1 MMSSQRSLDARRNKL
16 PEGELSMESLWI
28 EADIRFKEICGKSL
42 QKGDVK
48 SFDDLKKKIE
58 EDDKKYGT
66 DQGEEKKKWDKAK
79 SVGLKSLEYLKMLV
93 GVASQASG
101 FIPIPDAATR
111 MTSSA
116 LCFVLDIPAA
126 IRGYNDAIDQVFS
139 AVAPALSQFKIY
151 QSMKHIDQSLLRQIN
166 HVMVKFV
173 EVCAH
178 VVTYKQDDKL
188 KRFLKKSKVIFE
200 GDPDLSLA
208 MKEFKEA
215 LTNHHHLEATITL
228 AEVVDMH
235 AEVVDM
241 HEDQTRRFEDLGKKA
256 DETRMG
262 VQSLNKETEY
272 TNMLSKI
279 RDSLGVWTSVQLD
292 GNTTQTCQD
301 YVNKCIDGTGK
312 WIDQH
317 EAYTTWTAPNDESI
331 SNVLVVSGPRSSGK
345 TSATALITKRLQ
357 QRQDRTYVAH
367 YFFPAESLTAN
378 TKRSEGEIITVQQ
391 ALKYMAFQ
399 LAKVDLT
406 ARKALSKACSTG
418 FRSSSSTDLYSLWG
432 ELKIGESAS
441 GITYYLVFDGVENL
455 PRQEAE
461 MLLKFL
467 SHPKL
472 ATGSMGRLRVM
483 VSGTDGTFNRG
494 PATIGDVL
502 RIEMKQQNC
511 EDMRVIVEAKLNHW
525 PMLQQHRNREFN
537 SIRQKARDKIIAKLP
552 KNAEGSYSMLHL
564 GLEDI
569 FRLLSTRMGGN
580 ILEELDQMLDR
591 PISSQESAIRT
602 LQQSLTADEVSEVN
616 ELLKWVL
623 FSREIM
629 TLKELEAA
637 MILYSD
643 TASFTS
649 LQEVIESNYSAVLK
663 IDGNSVYIE
672 DRVKELLQR
681 GKDTPA
687 KSSQDKRQATISM
700 TITINN
706 VDQEVCGNF
715 FWDLAQKAIRDKF
728 KFDFNATSN
737 ALGSN
742 QAIIGVEEFDAHRTI
757 VKLAF
762 KYLKQKP
769 EGQTK
774 DIGEYLIGWLPYHLG
789 RLGTFEDEEKESLA
803 PDEKLEV
810 GRNLYDLF
818 KDNRLFERHRE
829 SFDRVLWWPEEIE
842 IVQGWLHDPA
852 VVRRVDKQWKDE
864 MKLAI
869 NPTRGFLK
877 GWVSMVL
884 EGFLRKRSGHVG
896 NAYRWIVQFMQTDIQ
911 RAPYANDVDDDASSS
926 TSSASNT
933 IEIDWGE
940 ISNWCQR
947 YLELPDSSLDSLWY
961 ERLAEAASVRN
972 SNPDV
977 IISLYKRAMETE
989 DYSWLCHRG
998 LGKTYRLQGRT
1009 SEAIGEMELALKRAE
1024 RDDATPEPEEKDIA
1038 GLHLLLGDYI
1048 YSEQGADVQKAV
1060 EHYIFACSSGD
1071 SDQAKRGHLGR
1082 LKATLRFSSEDEARN
1097 LLKDTLARE
1106 SGEGDMLSLLK
1117 MIALDEQHGAIFTKM
1132 FNVVKGHRDIFRG
1145 IVRTMETTTTKPA
1158 TVGDRTEELD
1168 EDKRFEE
1175 DETRGVLLYYRGVAA
1190 YTYKESPEGTE
1201 PVREA
1206 LRLWQECRRQLS
1218 DVGGSNSSVVRTAAI
1233 TDLAKHYFRSMV
1245 GSRELDHINELEKL
1259 ASDSNSN
1266 DDPVG
1271 FLGAL
1276 YALRGDKQQS
1286 KKVLLPQVTHALE
1299 ILSDETPDNDY
1310 DGYSLLYTTLMHYG
1324 DFVNAVVGLSM
1335 MGQPDLVTE
1344 ALDFRSEDIVGDVE
1358 DKESVLVQVT
1368 KLAQETIK
1376 VAKDKVRDSSQQIQ
1390 RIEAAKEHVESLLA
1404 ATETKYEAEV
1414 ADEIKAKRP
1423 EDHGEGVPTSPDFT
1437 TAAAHR
1443 FLLSRLSTLQ
1453 EKHSPGLNTDD
1464 IESWMCDGRTPDG
1477 ERCKK
1482 EGEFESNLYHCI
1494 YCFSRDFCEDCLRR
1508 LRDPTSCVEITACSA
1523 EHRWLRLPPLGGDM
1537 YGGLWPESVLVPID
1551 VRPVEDDERILEAHY
1566 ASDGGC
1572 QKRKVEEWKQALAA
1586 EWGIILGG

>member
-1 MMSSQRSLDARRNKL
+1 MVSSQRPLDARGNKL
-16 PEGELSMESLWI
+16 PEGELSMASLWT
-28 EADIRFKEICGKSL
+28 EADIRFREICGFSL
-42 QKGDVK
+42 LQGDVK
-48 SFDDLKKKIE
+48 SFDDLQHNIE
-58 EDDKKYGT
+58 EADKKYGT
-66 DQGEEKKKWDKAK
+66 DEGEDKKKWDKAK
-79 SVGLKSLEYLKMLV
+79 NVGLKSLEYLKMLV
-93 GVASQASG
+93 SVASQASG
-101 FIPIPDAATR
+101 FIPIPDAATT
-111 MTSSA
+111 MASSA
-116 LCFVLDIPAA
+116 LCFVLGIPAA
-126 IRGYNDAIDQVFS
+126 IRGYNDAINQVFS
-139 AVAPALSQFKIY
+139 TVASALSQFKIY
-151 QSMKHIDQSLLRQIN
+151 KSMRNIDQSLLRQIN
-166 HVMVKFV
+166 RVMINFV
-173 EVCAH
+173 EG
-178 VVTYKQDDKL
+178 DKL
-188 KRFLKKSKVIFE
+188 KRILKKSKVILE

-215 LTNHHHLEATITL
+215 LTSHHHLEATITL
-228 AEVVDMH
+228 AEVVNMH

-241 HEDQTRRFEDLGKKA
+241 HEEQTRHFEDLGKKA

-262 VQSLNKETEY
+262 VQSLNKETEH

-279 RDSLGVWTSVQLD
+279 RDSLGVWTYVQLD

-301 YVNKCIDGTGK
+301 YVNKCVDGTGK

-317 EAYTTWTAPNDESI
+317 KAYTTWTAPNDESI
-331 SNVLVVSGPRSSGK
+331 SNVLVGSGPRSSGK

-357 QRQDRTYVAH
+357 HRQDRTYVAH

-378 TKRSEGEIITVQQ
+378 TKRSEGEIITPVRGTEDRR
-391 ALKYMAFQ
+391 
-399 LAKVDLT
+399 VCVGDH
-406 ARKALSKACSTG
+406 
-418 FRSSSSTDLYSLWG
+418 
-432 ELKIGESAS
+432 
-441 GITYYLVFDGVENL
+441 YYLVFDGVENL

-472 ATGSMGRLRVM
+472 ATGSMGRLRVL
-483 VSGTDGTFNRG
+483 VSGTDGAFDRG
-494 PATIGDVL
+494 PAIGDVL

-525 PMLQQHRNREFN
+525 PMLQQH
-537 SIRQKARDKIIAKLP
+537 P
-552 KNAEGSYSMLHL
+552 TKNAEGSYSMLHL

-580 ILEELDQMLDR
+580 ILEELNQMLDR

-616 ELLKWVL
+616 ERLKWAL

-637 MILYSD
+637 MLLYSD

-672 DRVKELLQR
+672 DSVKELLQK

-687 KSSQDKRQATISM
+687 KSSQDKKQPTISM
-700 TITINN
+700 NITINN

-715 FWDLAQKAIRDKF
+715 FWDLAQKTIRDRF

-737 ALGSN
+737 AIGSN
-742 QAIIGVEEFDAHRTI
+742 QAIIGVDEFDAHRTF
-757 VKLAF
+757 VMLAF
-762 KYLKQKP
+762 KYLKGEP
-769 EGQTK
+769 TGQIK
-774 DIGEYLIGWLPYHLG
+774 EIGECLIGWLPYHLG
-789 RLGTFEDEEKESLA
+789 RLGTLEDEEKECLT

-810 GRNLYDLF
+810 GRSLYNLF
-818 KDNRLFERHRE
+818 KDRKLFERHKD
-829 SFDRVLWWPEEIE
+829 SFDRVVWWPEELE

-869 NPTRGFLK
+869 NPTRGFLR

-884 EGFLRKRSGHVG
+884 EGFLRERSGHVG
-896 NAYRWIVQFMQTDIQ
+896 NAYRWIVQFMQTDTQ
-911 RAPYANDVDDDASSS
+911 RITYANDVDDDASSP

-933 IEIDWGE
+933 SEIDWYE
-940 ISNWCQR
+940 VSSWCQR

-972 SNPDV
+972 SSPDV
-977 IISLYKRAMETE
+977 IISFYKRAMETE
-989 DYSWLCHRG
+989 NYSWLCHRG
-998 LGKTYRLQGRT
+998 LGKTYRLQERI
-1009 SEAIGEMELALKRAE
+1009 SEATGEMELALERAKG
-1024 RDDATPEPEEKDIA
+1024 DDATPKPEEKDITA
-1038 GLHLLLGDYI
+1038 LHLLLGDYI
-1048 YSEQGADVQKAV
+1048 YSEQAADVQKAV
-1060 EHYIFACSSGD
+1060 EHYIFACSSSD
-1071 SDQAKRGHLGR
+1071 SIQAKQGHLGR
-1082 LKATLRFSSEDEARN
+1082 LKATLRSSSEDEARN

-1106 SGEGDMLSLLK
+1106 SGEGDMLSVLK
-1117 MIALDEQHGAIFTKM
+1117 MIALDELHGAISTKM
-1132 FNVVKGHRDIFRG
+1132 FNVVKGHRDLFIG
-1145 IVRTMETTTTKPA
+1145 IVRAMETATKKPA
-1158 TVGDRTEELD
+1158 SGGDRTEELD

-1206 LRLWQECRRQLS
+1206 LRLWEECRRQLS

-1233 TDLAKHYFRSMV
+1233 TDLAKHYFQSMV
-1245 GSRELDHINELEKL
+1245 ESRALNHINELEKL
-1259 ASDSNSN
+1259 ASDSSSN
-1266 DDPVG
+1266 DNPVG

-1286 KKVLLPQVTHALE
+1286 KEVLLPQVTHALE

-1310 DGYSLLYTTLMHYG
+1310 DGFSLLYTTLMHYG
-1324 DFVNAVVGLSM
+1324 DFVNA
-1335 MGQPDLVTE
+1335 
-1344 ALDFRSEDIVGDVE
+1344 DIVGDFE
-1358 DKESVLVQVT
+1358 DKEAVLEKLKQ
-1368 KLAQETIK
+1368 LAQETIQ
-1376 VAKDKVRDSSQQIQ
+1376 VAKDKFRDSSQQIQ
-1390 RIEAAKEHVESLLA
+1390 RIEAAKEHVESLIA
-1404 ATETKYEAEV
+1404 ATEAKYEAEM
-1414 ADEIKAKRP
+1414 ADDIEAKRS
-1423 EDHGEGVPTSPDFT
+1423 EDQGDGVPTSPDFT
-1437 TAAAHR
+1437 TSTAHQ
-1443 FLLSRLSTLQ
+1443 FLQSRLSALQ

-1464 IESWMCDGRTPDG
+1464 IAAWTCSGRTPDG

-1482 EGEFESNLYHCI
+1482 QGEFEKNLYHCI

-1508 LRDPTSCVEITACSA
+1508 LRDSTSCVEITACSA
-1523 EHRWLRLPPLGGDM
+1523 EHRWLRLPPMGGDM
-1537 YGGLWPESVLVPID
+1537 YGGMWPESVLVPTD

-1566 ASDGGC
+1566 ASDGGG
-1572 QKRKVEEWKQALAA
+1572 QKRKVEEWKQALAD
-1586 EWGIILGG
+1586 EWGIILDG